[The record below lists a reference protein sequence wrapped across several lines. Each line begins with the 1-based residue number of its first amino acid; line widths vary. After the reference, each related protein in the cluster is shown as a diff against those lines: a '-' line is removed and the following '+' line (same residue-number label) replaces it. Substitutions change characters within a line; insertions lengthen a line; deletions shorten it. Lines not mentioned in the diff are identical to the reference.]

1 MSDQPNEPPPGNSAP
16 DAPNSPPESPSWGTP
31 PSPYASPSPYSP
43 QSPYVTPE
51 AAGPTAPNPTS
62 PPGGYETA
70 SPRPYSGSS
79 AGSWRLYPEGSQ
91 AVLAFVF
98 GIIGL
103 IAFQPLA
110 PFAWVIA
117 NREIRG
123 VDAGRRNPSN
133 RGLAVAGKI
142 MGIIGTIFLILGI
155 VIFVVVIILVARAAT
170 SSSTS
175 T

>member
-1 MSDQPNEPPPGNSAP
+1 MSEPSNDETPGRSPDPSSSPQQP
-16 DAPNSPPESPSWGTP
+16 PSWGTP
-31 PSPYASPSPYSP
+31 ASPYGSP
-43 QSPYVTPE
+43 QPPPPYATPE
-51 AAGPTAPNPTS
+51 AAGPTAPYPTS
-62 PPGGYETA
+62 PPGGHEGAAPGAYT
-70 SPRPYSGSS
+70 GSS
-79 AGSWRLYPEGSQ
+79 VGPWGLYPEGSQ
-91 AVLAFVF
+91 AVLAFVL

-103 IAFQPLA
+103 LVFQPLA

-133 RGLAVAGKI
+133 RGLAVAGKV

-155 VIFVVVIILVARAAT
+155 IIFVVVIILIVHAAT